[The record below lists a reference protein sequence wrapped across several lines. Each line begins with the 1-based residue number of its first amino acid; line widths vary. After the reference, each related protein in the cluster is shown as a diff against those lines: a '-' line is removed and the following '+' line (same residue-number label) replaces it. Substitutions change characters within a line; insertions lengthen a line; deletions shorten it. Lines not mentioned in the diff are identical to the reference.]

1 MCRAAPRFGNDL
13 ARHEKAKLDPDAGES
28 DAFAAPLRACR
39 HIVVACQLSAL
50 HASAVVDDR
59 QCRID
64 CVGQEANAGRTR
76 VERIRDHFGEDRLF
90 EGPGVGILQ
99 VFEEVLEIDSRFTHV
114 GILSCGRTC
123 VTHSP
128 ELVVLLYVNA
138 NPAKAALLFVTLIL
152 FHHTGESHFDCSSS
166 PT

>member
-13 ARHEKAKLDPDAGES
+13 ARHEKAKLDPNAGES

-76 VERIRDHFGEDRLF
+76 VKRIRDHFGEDRLF
-90 EGPGVGILQ
+90 EGPGVGIPQ
-99 VFEEVLEIDSRFTHV
+99 VFEEVLEVDSGFTHV
-114 GILSCGRTC
+114 GILSCGRFC
-123 VTHSP
+123 ATHRSP
-128 ELVVLLYVNA
+128 MRHSVSGAGLECR
-138 NPAKAALLFVTLIL
+138 PRRRQALKPLTSTVIEIALW
-152 FHHTGESHFDCSSS
+152 SR
-166 PT
+166 